1 MEMNKR
7 KKNKQNNS
15 TSLWA
20 DSSFPAQLPFASSG
34 PTWPLGLRIRVRR
47 AWWLWGHWWLGPA
60 CRIHLLLPNKLRR
73 CPRVHRSR
81 LNRTLASA
89 PEISRHL
96 SARTPHLAYKILALV
111 TLSHNHRKPDTRRA
125 KEEHVGE
132 KVGRHGEIG
141 VWSSRGPP
149 NFAGRL
155 LHVAQDST
163 VVSPV
168 AIIHWNHLNSS
179 SELEHRRG
187 TALRRG
193 RGCPCGNH
201 R

>member
-1 MEMNKR
+1 MG
-7 KKNKQNNS
+7 QVLAPGP
-15 TSLWA
+15 TSLPRSPA
-20 DSSFPAQLPFASSG
+20 STPTEPPGPRDSGSSPNPACGAPG
-34 PTWPLGLRIRVRR
+34 
-47 AWWLWGHWWLGPA
+47 WLWGHWWLGPA
-60 CRIHLLLPNKLRR
+60 RRIHLLLPNKLRR

-163 VVSPV
+163 MVSLV
-168 AIIHWNHLNSS
+168 AIIHWNHLNCS

-187 TALRRG
+187 TALRCG